1 MTIRVRMYY
10 SSLNKLKT
18 QKTRIFYFLSSLNN
32 NSGDKFLNHHRLS
45 STSIYGAV
53 IKIPWLCWRDV
64 VMMITGCLGLFVLFF
79 CIILLSDQENNC
91 TLFQNKN
98 LWLPQDNI
106 FSLKLFYD
114 FKSTICNG
122 FILNACTKC
131 EEQGMQETYFNKSG
145 FLKPN

>member
-45 STSIYGAV
+45 STSIYGVV
-53 IKIPWLCWRDV
+53 IKILWLCWRDV

-79 CIILLSDQENNC
+79 CIILLLDQENNC
-91 TLFQNKN
+91 STLFLIKN
-98 LWLPQDNI
+98 LFLWSPQDYI
-106 FSLKLFYD
+106 FSLKLFYN
-114 FKSTICNG
+114 F
-122 FILNACTKC
+122 
-131 EEQGMQETYFNKSG
+131 ETT
-145 FLKPN
+145 

>member
-79 CIILLSDQENNC
+79 CIILLLDQENNC
-91 TLFQNKN
+91 TFFLIKNKDLF
-98 LWLPQDNI
+98 LWSPQDYI
-106 FSLKLFYD
+106 FSLKLFYN
-114 FKSTICNG
+114 F
-122 FILNACTKC
+122 
-131 EEQGMQETYFNKSG
+131 ETT
-145 FLKPN
+145 